1 MAVGLMRAPLHLA
14 RRRSQRMAMRME
26 RISMRMRRRMS
37 RTSIVRIML
46 LQSRRLGVARE
57 EMDLVG
63 RGGLVADV
71 VAAGVGR
78 GRALVGRRVAAIARV
93 SS

>member
-1 MAVGLMRAPLHLA
+1 MRAPLHLG
-14 RRRSQRMAMRME
+14 RNKSQRTAMKME

-46 LQSRRLGVARE
+46 LQSRRLRAARE
-57 EMDLVG
+57 AMDLVG
-63 RGGLVADV
+63 RGALAADG

-78 GRALVGRRVAAIARV
+78 VRALVGRRAAAIARV